1 MDICTGTAI
10 VEETRKRS
18 TRNDHEA
25 GLSQRDFGRL
35 SAFVHE
41 HCGIKLPPSKK
52 TMLEAR
58 LRRRLRALEMTS
70 YDEYCDY
77 LFGRGGQDGEVA
89 RMIDL
94 VTTNKTDFFREPA
107 HFDFL
112 VRTCLPELC
121 EAGRGGTWR
130 KLCVWSAGCSTGE
143 EPYTLARVLSAFAGS
158 RPGLRFSVVATD
170 ISTRVLEKAALGI
183 YEEDRIAPVPP
194 DMKRKYLLKSKDRSR
209 GLVRVAPAV
218 RSLVSF
224 RRLNLMDEDF
234 GLREPMDIIF
244 CRNVIIYFDKATQE
258 ALVNRLARQ
267 LTPGGYL
274 FLGHSETLCGMD
286 APLAQM
292 APTVYRKPDGIDPA
306 DR

>member
-1 MDICTGTAI
+1 MDTCTGAATK
-10 VEETRKRS
+10 EEARKRPGRS
-18 TRNDHEA
+18 EHEA
-25 GLSQRDFGRL
+25 GLSQRDFCRL

-41 HCGIKLPPSKK
+41 RFGIKLPPSKK

-58 LRRRLRALEMTS
+58 LRRRLRALEMKS
-70 YDEYCDY
+70 YDDYCDY
-77 LFGRGGQDGEVA
+77 LFGPAGQEEEVV

-112 VRTCLPELC
+112 QRSCLPELC
-121 EAGRGGTWR
+121 DAGRGGAFRT
-130 KLCVWSAGCSTGE
+130 LTVWSAGCSTGE
-143 EPYTLARVLSAFAGS
+143 EPYTLAMVLSGYAES
-158 RPGLRFSVVATD
+158 RPGLRFSIVATD
-170 ISTRVLEKAALGI
+170 LSTRVLEKAALGI
-183 YEEDRIAPVPP
+183 YEEEKVAPVPP
-194 DMKRKYLLKSKDRSR
+194 DMKRKYLLRSKDRSR

-218 RSLVSF
+218 RSLVTF

-234 GLREPMDIIF
+234 GIREPVDVIF

-258 ALVNRLARQ
+258 ALVNRFARQ
-267 LTPGGYL
+267 LAPGGYL

-286 APLAQM
+286 APLVQM
-292 APTVYRKPDGIDPA
+292 APTVYRKTDGTDPT